1 MSRSTAA
8 THDATRAPLRR
19 THLLAVPIAAL
30 VALALGLPATGH
42 AASGKSPSG
51 GPGKADQHK
60 PAGVGGG
67 RRVR

>member
-8 THDATRAPLRR
+8 KHDATRAPIRR
-19 THLLAVPIAAL
+19 TRLLAVPIAAL
-30 VALALGLPATGH
+30 LALPLGLPATGH
-42 AASGKSPSG
+42 ASGGKSA
-51 GPGKADQHK
+51 GPGKSDQHK